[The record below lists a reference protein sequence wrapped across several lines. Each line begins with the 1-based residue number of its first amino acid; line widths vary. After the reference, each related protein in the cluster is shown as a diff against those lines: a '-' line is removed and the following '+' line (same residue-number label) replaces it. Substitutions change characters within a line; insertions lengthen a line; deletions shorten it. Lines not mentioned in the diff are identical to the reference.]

1 MAQNLNGYMQQILM
15 KTQEK
20 MKPEETRCVHEIMT
34 KLSTLG
40 LMDPVIHYGVMGF
53 YTDMLTKTTKAELE
67 GTLSEMISL
76 KEIKDSADHHM
87 TSALNAVL
95 AQYERAK
102 AENN

>member
-1 MAQNLNGYMQQILM
+1 MTQNLNGYMEQILM
-15 KTQEK
+15 KIQEK
-20 MKPEETRCVHEIMT
+20 MKPKETRCIHEMIT
-34 KLSTLG
+34 KLSSLG
-40 LMDPVIHYGVMGF
+40 LMDQVIHYGVMGF

-76 KEIKDSADHHM
+76 QDIKNSADHHM

-95 AQYERAK
+95 AKYERAK

>member
-1 MAQNLNGYMQQILM
+1 MTQNLNEYMQQILM

-20 MKPEETRCVHEIMT
+20 MKPEETRCAHEMMT

-40 LMDPVIHYGVMGF
+40 LIDPVVHYGVMGF
-53 YTDMLTKTTKAELE
+53 YTDMLTKIVKAELE

-87 TSALNAVL
+87 TSALKAVL
-95 AQYERAK
+95 AKYERAK